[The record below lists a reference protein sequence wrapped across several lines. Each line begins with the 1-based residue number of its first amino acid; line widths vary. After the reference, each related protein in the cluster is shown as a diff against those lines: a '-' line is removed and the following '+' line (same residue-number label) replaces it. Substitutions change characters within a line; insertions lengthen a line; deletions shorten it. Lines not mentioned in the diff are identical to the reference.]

1 MSKLRSNTKGILLVA
16 GILMLVGTLIGY
28 VALAG
33 STKVPSR
40 YMGEINGTK
49 IERTRFER
57 NFALVWNQQYQASY
71 GQLTGYDIE
80 HHENVSRHSADY
92 PWIVHPVDH
101 PPK

>member
-1 MSKLRSNTKGILLVA
+1 MTLMSKLRSNTKGILLVA

-49 IERTRFER
+49 IERNRYER
-57 NFALVWNQQYQASY
+57 YLAMIWNQKYQASY
-71 GQLTGYDIE
+71 GQHTKYNIE
-80 HHENVSRHSADY
+80 HLKE
-92 PWIVHPVDH
+92 
-101 PPK
+101 K